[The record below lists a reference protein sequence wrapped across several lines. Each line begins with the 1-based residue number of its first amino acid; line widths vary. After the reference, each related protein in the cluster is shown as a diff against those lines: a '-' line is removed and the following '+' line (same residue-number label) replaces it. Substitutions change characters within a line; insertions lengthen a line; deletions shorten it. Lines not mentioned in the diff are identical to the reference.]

1 MMFWIL
7 ILIYIQ
13 ESNSLPPAPPII
25 VISPPPKV
33 EVDVSYTFVINCTA
47 MGIPTPEVIWRLNWG
62 HVPDKCRQT
71 STPTLVGNRA
81 LGVLECPDAQVY
93 DQGAYSCEA
102 INSKGSCF
110 AGSPGCGQ
118 PGQVC
123 TVSTGRPISRR
134 TWVGLTLILAVPPS
148 AWFCLG

>member
-1 MMFWIL
+1 MSI
-7 ILIYIQ
+7 
-13 ESNSLPPAPPII
+13 
-25 VISPPPKV
+25 
-33 EVDVSYTFVINCTA
+33 TFVINCTA

-71 STPTLVGNRA
+71 STPTVGNRA
-81 LGVLECPDAQVY
+81 LGVLECPDAQVS

-118 PGQVC
+118 PGQVRKRLC
-123 TVSTGRPISRR
+123 FFWWSPGHNSIVNFCLRIKE
-134 TWVGLTLILAVPPS
+134 VGYKRSAVPS
-148 AWFCLG
+148 AISF

>member
-1 MMFWIL
+1 M
-7 ILIYIQ
+7 
-13 ESNSLPPAPPII
+13 
-25 VISPPPKV
+25 ISPPPKV

-71 STPTLVGNRA
+71 STPTVGNRA
-81 LGVLECPDAQVY
+81 VGVLECPDAQVS

-118 PGQVC
+118 PGQV
-123 TVSTGRPISRR
+123 SKDN
-134 TWVGLTLILAVPPS
+134 
-148 AWFCLG
+148 

>member
-1 MMFWIL
+1 MSI
-7 ILIYIQ
+7 
-13 ESNSLPPAPPII
+13 
-25 VISPPPKV
+25 
-33 EVDVSYTFVINCTA
+33 TFVINCTA

-71 STPTLVGNRA
+71 STPTVGNRA
-81 LGVLECPDAQVY
+81 LGVLECPDAQVS

-118 PGQVC
+118 PGQVRIENGC
-123 TVSTGRPISRR
+123 DCGPNSKLFYLQIEEVLSALSFWSPKSPCIYF
-134 TWVGLTLILAVPPS
+134 LHILRIRMPS
-148 AWFCLG
+148 S

>member
-1 MMFWIL
+1 M
-7 ILIYIQ
+7 
-13 ESNSLPPAPPII
+13 
-25 VISPPPKV
+25 ISPPPKV

-71 STPTLVGNRA
+71 STPTVGNRA
-81 LGVLECPDAQVY
+81 VGVLECPDAQVS

-118 PGQVC
+118 PGQVM
-123 TVSTGRPISRR
+123 
-134 TWVGLTLILAVPPS
+134 GLWPLS
-148 AWFCLG
+148 MYSQ